1 MNLNVSIINWY
12 EFEPQLII
20 IYSKRKKGIKID
32 GRKN

>member
-12 EFEPQLII
+12 EFEPRLII
-20 IYSKRKKGIKID
+20 VSKRKKGIKID